1 MTDYT
6 KYSFWLATSGDD
18 LTPRPA
24 LTRSADVDVGIL
36 GAGYSGLWTAY
47 YLLRDH
53 PGLTVAIIDQEIA
66 GFGASG
72 RNGGWCSGTFPVT
85 PERLIERFGIE
96 SARSLMLAMC
106 ASVDEVGRVLD
117 EEQVDAHFHKG
128 GILSLARGAHQ
139 RPALDESYA
148 SLQRLGFGD
157 RYRLLSAA
165 ETAERVTVTN
175 VHGALFTGDGASVH
189 PGRLVRGLARA
200 VERRG
205 GTIYEQTAVTAFEG
219 GRGARLVTAGGELRC
234 RKAVVLAGEAYLTRL
249 RPLHR
254 ALIPVYSLIGL
265 TEPLGDEQWA
275 RIGWR
280 NRESLSSQRFT
291 IDYLTRTADGRILFG
306 SRGARYRFGSRIS
319 DDQDRDRETHDRI
332 RQTIVDWFPVLRG
345 IRTTHAWGGPV
356 GMPRDWMPTVSFDPA
371 SRLATAR
378 GYTGQGVATTNL
390 AGRLLA
396 GLIAGKR
403 SELEALPLMQH
414 RSPDWETEPL
424 RWAGVRF
431 MQKAFLDIDRADE
444 AGRRRP
450 AGAALALWL
459 GRH

>member
-175 VHGALFTGDGASVH
+175 VHGALC
-189 PGRLVRGLARA
+189 
-200 VERRG
+200 
-205 GTIYEQTAVTAFEG
+205 
-219 GRGARLVTAGGELRC
+219 C

-275 RIGWR
+275 RIG
-280 NRESLSSQRFT
+280 
-291 IDYLTRTADGRILFG
+291 
-306 SRGARYRFGSRIS
+306 
-319 DDQDRDRETHDRI
+319 
-332 RQTIVDWFPVLRG
+332 
-345 IRTTHAWGGPV
+345 
-356 GMPRDWMPTVSFDPA
+356 
-371 SRLATAR
+371 
-378 GYTGQGVATTNL
+378 
-390 AGRLLA
+390 
-396 GLIAGKR
+396 
-403 SELEALPLMQH
+403 
-414 RSPDWETEPL
+414 
-424 RWAGVRF
+424 
-431 MQKAFLDIDRADE
+431 
-444 AGRRRP
+444 
-450 AGAALALWL
+450 
-459 GRH
+459 